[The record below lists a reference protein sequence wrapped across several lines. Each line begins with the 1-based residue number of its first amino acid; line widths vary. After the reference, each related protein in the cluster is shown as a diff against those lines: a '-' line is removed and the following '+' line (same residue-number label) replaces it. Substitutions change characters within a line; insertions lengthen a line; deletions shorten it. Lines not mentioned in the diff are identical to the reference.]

1 MNERQIFVLDRLRKV
16 HELNNSLLIA
26 HLDAIHIAKLSFVLH
41 GNALQKSP
49 WKVRHFYNMFLEK
62 RKIDKEQKRVV
73 EIFTERVQLRHK
85 IANYRLHIDL
95 AYMEKALAK
104 MVKRERFEEAAE
116 LRDKILLI
124 KNDTVYGHDYTSNNT
139 RQTV

>member
-1 MNERQIFVLDRLRKV
+1 MNERQIFVLDHLRKV
-16 HELNNSLLIA
+16 HELNHKLLIA

-41 GNALQKSP
+41 GNALQKNP
-49 WKVRHFYNMFLEK
+49 WKVRHFYNMFLDK
-62 RKIDKEQKRVV
+62 RKIDKEQKKVV
-73 EIFTERVQLRHK
+73 EIFTQRVQLRHK

-116 LRDKILLI
+116 LRDNILLI
-124 KNDTVYGHDYTSNNT
+124 KNGTVYGNDYTSNNT